1 MNAPVSKRDLRKC
14 CVKRYGYFIRL
25 YAWIKYFSRSQ
36 SWCYNCKISY
46 ISFRVKQ
53 NLSQLSNF
61 QLFTYW
67 KNSLWKITHWGN
79 CMSCAK
85 YLCLKGCAT
94 FSFLFHFFPGL
105 WDTSII
111 SVASIV
117 SNITIVTSVS
127 SVSSVSIAH
136 VCSSKLL
143 LLGTSVF
150 AK

>member
-1 MNAPVSKRDLRKC
+1 MSFFHGQTKPLPAFKFSALYLLKKFF
-14 CVKRYGYFIRL
+14 VKNNTLGKL
-25 YAWIKYFSRSQ
+25 E
-36 SWCYNCKISY
+36 N
-46 ISFRVKQ
+46 
-53 NLSQLSNF
+53 
-61 QLFTYW
+61 T
-67 KNSLWKITHWGN
+67 T

-105 WDTSII
+105 GDTSII